1 MTVLLI
7 KIIIDSVANSIG
19 LLTVGNDDNSNYV
32 FNEVII
38 IIEVDLRNKWKICF
52 FMEIL
57 NYKIDSPISAKL
69 PKSYTNC
76 VYLNVTKK

>member
-38 IIEVDLRNKWKICF
+38 IIEVDLTNGKYAFSWKSWLI
-52 FMEIL
+52 
-57 NYKIDSPISAKL
+57 KL
-69 PKSYTNC
+69 TPQ
-76 VYLNVTKK
+76 

>member
-7 KIIIDSVANSIG
+7 KIIIKSAANSIG

-38 IIEVDLRNKWKICF
+38 INFIEVDLTKGKYAFLWKSWLI
-52 FMEIL
+52 
-57 NYKIDSPISAKL
+57 KL
-69 PKSYTNC
+69 TPQ
-76 VYLNVTKK
+76 

>member
-19 LLTVGNDDNSNYV
+19 LLPVGNDDNSNYV

-38 IIEVDLRNKWKICF
+38 IIEVDLTKGKYAFSWKSWLI
-52 FMEIL
+52 
-57 NYKIDSPISAKL
+57 KL
-69 PKSYTNC
+69 TPQ
-76 VYLNVTKK
+76 

>member
-38 IIEVDLRNKWKICF
+38 IIEVDLTKGKYAFSWK
-52 FMEIL
+52 
-57 NYKIDSPISAKL
+57 S
-69 PKSYTNC
+69 
-76 VYLNVTKK
+76 

>member
-7 KIIIDSVANSIG
+7 KIIIKSAANSIG

-38 IIEVDLRNKWKICF
+38 INFIEVDLTKGKYAFSWK
-52 FMEIL
+52 
-57 NYKIDSPISAKL
+57 S
-69 PKSYTNC
+69 
-76 VYLNVTKK
+76 

>member
-38 IIEVDLRNKWKICF
+38 INFIEVDLTKGKYAFLWK
-52 FMEIL
+52 
-57 NYKIDSPISAKL
+57 S
-69 PKSYTNC
+69 
-76 VYLNVTKK
+76 